1 MEEGHLKWTGRPG
14 RVSPCR
20 IYLSPP
26 PRAVIEVKLIVVWG
40 GVGWGG
46 CKLGF
51 YQVEEKA
58 CGMPRQ
64 HEMK

>member
-14 RVSPCR
+14 RASPCS

-26 PRAVIEVKLIVVWG
+26 PRAVIEVKVIVVWG
-40 GVGWGG
+40 GVGWVQVR
-46 CKLGF
+46 F